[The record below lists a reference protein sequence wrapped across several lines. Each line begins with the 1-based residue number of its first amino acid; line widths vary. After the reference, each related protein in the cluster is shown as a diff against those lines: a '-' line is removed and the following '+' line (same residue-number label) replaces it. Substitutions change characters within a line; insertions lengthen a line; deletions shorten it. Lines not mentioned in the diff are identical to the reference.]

1 MNLSLKKIGQIS
13 FLIIVISLIV
23 NISTQAI
30 TYKFSGLNLF
40 KSEDSLLNENF
51 LKQSSAISMRGLLAA
66 NLAIEKGKSAK
77 VKSLGKAMVDRLS
90 EVNEEIRVLAKSQKV
105 TLPMSTP
112 GGGQRPDGRIDSAPE
127 NLQDTSRIKN
137 SGGEAGNTGQT
148 ANNVSGTSQ
157 VEVSNSIERLRS
169 LSGAEF
175 DNAYLQMV
183 KEDQIKAI
191 SLFQEA
197 SKSSDKEIR
206 TFANKYLP
214 MVKKSLK

>member
-148 ANNVSGTSQ
+148 ANSVSGTSQ

-206 TFANKYLP
+206 TFANKYMP
-214 MVKKSLK
+214 MIKKSLK